1 MFAIGVTIGALV
13 GIFIMCLLQINRE
26 NKECLHCGKGAARYC
41 ESCFQDLCVENLKQ
55 QAKLREYEHCI
66 KVNTIKLNKIYG
78 KYKDT
83 DSIEKHIPRL
93 D

>member
-41 ESCFQDLCVENLKQ
+41 ESCFQDLISENARL
-55 QAKLREYEHCI
+55 QAKIHLKKAKAFDH
-66 KVNTIKLNKIYG
+66 KIE
-78 KYKDT
+78 KPKMIIYKDI
-83 DSIEKHIPRL
+83 DSVGNHIPRL